1 MPRERGFQ
9 VADLTVALAVF
20 AVAIVVGVPQLF
32 RLTADLRVRAAA
44 AEVVGALRQA
54 QSLAVRSNAEVALR
68 FAAEGTGSYTVSL
81 YRDGDG
87 DGVTNADIRAGIDRQ
102 VGPAGRLDHVGG
114 DVRFG
119 IPDRPVRDPGD
130 PRSFLD
136 RIDDPIRFNR
146 SDLASFGPLGTATPG
161 SVYLTDGNSRLAV
174 VRVFDRTGKVRVLRY
189 DFAAETW
196 H

>member
-1 MPRERGFQ
+1 MPREHGFQ

-20 AVAIVVGVPQLF
+20 AVAMVVGVPQLL

-68 FAAEGTGSYTVSL
+68 FAAEGPGSYTFTL

-102 VGPAGRLDHVGG
+102 VGPVGRLDHVGG

-136 RIDDPIRFNR
+136 
-146 SDLASFGPLGTATPG
+146 
-161 SVYLTDGNSRLAV
+161 
-174 VRVFDRTGKVRVLRY
+174 
-189 DFAAETW
+189 
-196 H
+196 